1 MAKLPTYFTASTKA
15 VAEKALQ
22 KGILKYPGLCYIEE
36 GNVIAWVTE
45 NNEIRYTKG
54 DKEITD
60 IRFSGS
66 NLQFFSGKTLLFS
79 FDMSTT
85 EEDKAHI
92 ISEVK
97 KEIGLD
103 NYVKASDLSTV
114 LDSKIG
120 NLEDKQT
127 VVDYINSLSYGKLT
141 DVPIKMLIGSLVV
154 PVTISSLDDGVYKVR
169 GQFIIGGNNTSVRS
183 SADDVLF
190 LVSHDDDTHSTTIT
204 QIQGKSILLYFIQ
217 QDGDYTTDKYITEQW
232 INDKNFVTSAEIKDY
247 VQEQIN
253 ATVSDLVDQKLD
265 EALDKKLGGLESSD
279 IASIFNS

>member
-15 VAEKALQ
+15 IAEKALQ

-45 NNEIRYTKG
+45 ENEIRYTKG

-114 LDSKIG
+114 LDSRIG

-154 PVTISSLDDGVYKVR
+154 PVTISTLDDGIYKVK

-217 QDGDYTTDKYITEQW
+217 QDGEYTTDKYITEQW
-232 INDKNFVTSAEIKDY
+232 INQQNFMTADSVKEY
-247 VQEQIN
+247 VQDQI
-253 ATVSDLVDQKLD
+253 TQSVSDLVDQKLD
-265 EALDKKLGGLESSD
+265 EVLDKKFSGLDSAD
-279 IASIFNS
+279 IANIFNS